1 MTDDQIRALV
11 REAIARH
18 LGQAPAG
25 RPAMPPA
32 TLLPPPGGAGFGVQ
46 AAGMSAA
53 SLAEAITGR
62 GQAGEP
68 PAAPVVVVANAP
80 GGVAIAAGPG
90 ASVQV
95 HISHAVFAVPP
106 ARDGGHDGPCATD
119 PAADCTHC
127 GFCQSYGH

>member
-18 LGQAPAG
+18 LGQAPVGRHAMAPVPYLHGPRAG
-25 RPAMPPA
+25 
-32 TLLPPPGGAGFGVQ
+32 
-46 AAGMSAA
+46 AADIGPSAA
-53 SLAEAITGR
+53 SLARAITSLAPQGR
-62 GQAGEP
+62 
-68 PAAPVVVVANAP
+68 PADSPAVVVANAP

-95 HISHAVFAVPP
+95 HISHAVFAVPT
-106 ARDGGHDGPCATD
+106 ARDGGHDGPCATE
-119 PAADCTHC
+119 PGADCTHC